1 MHRCHAP
8 WRRTVTI
15 ALVAVAFVGLLG
27 ACAPAPWAASGGASV
42 SGASAGPAVGGAS
55 PARAAASGLAEGTG
69 PTTTAA
75 PSVSTARLRLAYSE
89 MNASG
94 TVPWVAADAGIF
106 ARHGLDAE
114 LTYIASAQTVPAVLA
129 GEMDLAIGGGYA
141 GVNSRL
147 AGGDLQMILGVVN
160 WFPFELMVA
169 PSVGSAAGLRGSK
182 LGVSRLGSS
191 SDVATRATLAQLG
204 LVPDQDVAIVQVGS
218 LQERIAA
225 MQAGAIAGGV
235 ATAPDTTLLRQQGF
249 TTLLDMAAT
258 GEQEMTS
265 VVFGSAAWLR
275 ANDITTQAF
284 VDAMIEAIHRV
295 KTDRAFAEQ
304 VLAKYLKLQDPAAL
318 ADAYDHF
325 AGQPLARVPDPGVD
339 AARKYLQAQATS
351 DPRTAGARVEDF
363 FDLHFIEKVQ
373 ASGLVER
380 LYGGS

>member
-27 ACAPAPWAASGGASV
+27 ACAPAPWAARGGASG

>member
-1 MHRCHAP
+1 MGLANKHAVS
-8 WRRTVTI
+8 RRAAAGALLAG
-15 ALVAVAFVGLLG
+15 ALVALLS
-27 ACAPAPWAASGGASV
+27 ACAPAPSTV
-42 SGASAGPAVGGAS
+42 SGGAS
-55 PARAAASGLAEGTG
+55 PASGGPSPASAAAPAPAEAA
-69 PTTTAA
+69 AA
-75 PSVSTARLRLAYSE
+75 PTAPAPPARLRVAYSE

-114 LTYIASAQTVPAVLA
+114 LSYIASAQTVPAVLA
-129 GEMDLAIGGGYA
+129 GDMDLAIGGGYA
-141 GVNSRL
+141 AINSRL

-169 PSVGSAAGLRGSK
+169 PSIASPADLRGNR

-191 SDVATRATLAQLG
+191 SDVATRAALAQLG

-225 MQAGAIAGGV
+225 MQADAIAGGV

-249 TTLLDMAAT
+249 TTLLDLAAT

-275 ANDITTQAF
+275 ANDATTQAF
-284 VDAMIEAIHRV
+284 VDAMIEAIHLV
-295 KTDRAFAEQ
+295 KTDRAIAKQ
-304 VLAKYLKLQDPAAL
+304 ALAQYLKLQDPAAL
-318 ADAYDHF
+318 DDAYDHF
-325 AGQPLARVPDPGVD
+325 VGEPLARVPEPGVD
-339 AARKYLQAQATS
+339 AARKYLQGQAAT

-363 FDLHFIEKVQ
+363 FDLHFVDRVK